1 MNKESENIDQAGL
14 VAAVDQAADAVVI
27 TDTSGRIRYAV
38 SYTHLDVYKR
48 QHRNRAEPILNPTL
62 SEVPFSSTV
71 VKSLL
76 PLQVTDIRDQF
87 R

>member
-1 MNKESENIDQAGL
+1 MGLEGTSTPTGARGL
-14 VAAVDQAADAVVI
+14 VGPI
-27 TDTSGRIRYAV
+27 N
-38 SYTHLDVYKR
+38 LDR
-48 QHRNRAEPILNPTL
+48 NFPTEPHRNRAEPILNPTL